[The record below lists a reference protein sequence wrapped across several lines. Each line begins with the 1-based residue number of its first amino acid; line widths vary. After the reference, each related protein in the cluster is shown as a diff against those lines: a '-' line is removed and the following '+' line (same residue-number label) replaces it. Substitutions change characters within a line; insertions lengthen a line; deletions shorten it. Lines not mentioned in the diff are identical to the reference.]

1 MSGSNQQQSTQTQ
14 TSGIP
19 DEYKPYLQ
27 GIMNAGISAAQQPY
41 TPYTGMREAPFTG
54 MQNQAFQGMQGN
66 MNGSPLTAASNQY
79 LYGQLQGQGY
89 DNPYLQSSIDQG
101 SRSLTDRYRQETNS
115 LASRFSGA
123 GAFGGSAHQQAQEAA
138 NRGLS
143 TGLSDLEGSM
153 RFNNYNAAANRQM
166 QAAPM
171 AWNAM
176 QGQQSLYNDALRAGA
191 MQQGYGQSLLDSLY
205 GDFREQRDYGRGQID
220 WLANLLPRL
229 SGQQTTSTT
238 TQPGPD
244 RVSQGLGSAALLASI
259 FR

>member
-1 MSGSNQQQSTQTQ
+1 MSGSNQQQSTQT
-14 TSGIP
+14 TGIP
-19 DEYKPYLQ
+19 DEFKPYLS
-27 GIMNAGISAAQQPY
+27 GIMNAGVNAAQQPY
-41 TPYTGMREAPFTG
+41 QPYTGMRVAPFTG
-54 MQNQAFQGMQGN
+54 MQDQAFQGMQGN
-66 MNGSPLTAASNQY
+66 MNGSPLTASSNQY
-79 LYGQLQGQGY
+79 LFGQLNGQGY
-89 DNPYLQSSIDQG
+89 DNPYLQGAIDQG
-101 SRSLTDRYRQETNS
+101 SRSLTDRFRQETNG

-143 TGLSDLEGSM
+143 TGLSDLESSM

-176 QGQQSLYNDALRAGA
+176 QGQQSLYNDALRAGTL
-191 MQQGYGQSLLDSLY
+191 QQQYGQSLLDSLY
-205 GDFREQRDYGRGQID
+205 GDFTQQRDYNRGNID
-220 WLANLLPRL
+220 WLANLLRGAG
-229 SGQQTTSTT
+229 SQTTL
-238 TQPGPD
+238 TQPGAD